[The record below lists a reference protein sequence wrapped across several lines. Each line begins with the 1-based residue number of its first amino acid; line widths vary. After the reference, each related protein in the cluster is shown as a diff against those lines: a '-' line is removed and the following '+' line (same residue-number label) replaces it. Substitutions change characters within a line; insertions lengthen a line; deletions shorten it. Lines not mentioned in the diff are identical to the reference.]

1 MTFNA
6 IANLAEFHSYN
17 FSSSTSIFLL
27 STERQSMLRRA
38 ASAYSRVLVNQPN
51 GKKLLFNK
59 LLFNKLRIAQC
70 RRYFAV
76 PQSLIQQNRLFYY
89 FDVVG
94 QLHTSQLCYAD
105 IIEVEGPAFAESIS
119 EGDIRWLKQKGEF
132 VNRDDLVAEIE
143 TDKTTVEVPSPQS
156 GTIVELLVEDGG
168 RVTAHQK
175 LYKLEVGGE
184 APAKSTKE
192 AKQPVEEKTPPPPKA
207 DSVQTS
213 PSSSPEKPV
222 TPSPMKI
229 AAAPLPSYSQ
239 PKPDSPIEKVPSL
252 TDHSPFTGSRDE
264 TRVKMNRMRLRIAQ
278 RLKDA
283 QNTYAMLTTFNEVD
297 MSNVLEM
304 RKRYQKEFIA
314 KYGIKIGLM
323 SPFIRA
329 SAYALQEFPTVN
341 AVIDEGEILYRH
353 YIDVSVA
360 VATPKGLVVPVLRNV
375 ETMNYAAIEK
385 TLNEYAIKARDGKL
399 AIEDMEGGTFTISNG
414 GVFGS
419 VSGTPIINPPQS
431 AILGMHGVFDRP
443 VAVDG
448 KVEIRPMMTIA
459 LTYDHRLID
468 GREAVTFLRKIK
480 TSVEDPRTILLN
492 L

>member
-1 MTFNA
+1 
-6 IANLAEFHSYN
+6 
-17 FSSSTSIFLL
+17 
-27 STERQSMLRRA
+27 
-38 ASAYSRVLVNQPN
+38 
-51 GKKLLFNK
+51 
-59 LLFNKLRIAQC
+59 
-70 RRYFAV
+70 
-76 PQSLIQQNRLFYY
+76 
-89 FDVVG
+89 
-94 QLHTSQLCYAD
+94 
-105 IIEVEGPAFAESIS
+105 
-119 EGDIRWLKQKGEF
+119 
-132 VNRDDLVAEIE
+132 
-143 TDKTTVEVPSPQS
+143 
-156 GTIVELLVEDGG
+156 
-168 RVTAHQK
+168 
-175 LYKLEVGGE
+175 
-184 APAKSTKE
+184 
-192 AKQPVEEKTPPPPKA
+192 
-207 DSVQTS
+207 
-213 PSSSPEKPV
+213 
-222 TPSPMKI
+222 MKI

-385 TLNEYAIKARDGKL
+385 TLNEYAIKVLSCFYSFLIPNFFFDF
-399 AIEDMEGGTFTISNG
+399 IENKGRSAQGFHMEGGTFTISNG

>member
-1 MTFNA
+1 
-6 IANLAEFHSYN
+6 
-17 FSSSTSIFLL
+17 
-27 STERQSMLRRA
+27 MLRRA
-38 ASAYSRVLVNQPN
+38 LSVYSRMLLNQAN
-51 GKKLLFNK
+51 GKRLLLSN
-59 LLFNKLRIAQC
+59 LCIAQ
-70 RRYFAV
+70 RQRYFAV
-76 PQSLIQQNRLFYY
+76 SQLLIPQNWSFYY

-94 QLHTSQLCYAD
+94 RLHTSQSCHVD

-119 EGDIRWLKQKGEF
+119 EGDIRWLKQKGDF

-143 TDKTTVEVPSPQS
+143 TDKTTVEVPASHS
-156 GTIVELLVEDGG
+156 GTIVELLIEDGG
-168 RVTAHQK
+168 RVVAHQK

-184 APAKSTKE
+184 APAKSAGETK
-192 AKQPVEEKTPPPPKA
+192 KSVEQKTFPSPSPKSE
-207 DSVQTS
+207 SVQTPAS
-213 PSSSPEKPV
+213 PSLEEKPIAP
-222 TPSPMKI
+222 PSPVKI
-229 AAAPLPSYSQ
+229 ATSQ
-239 PKPDSPIEKVPSL
+239 PKPEPPSEKIPSG
-252 TDHSPFTGSRDE
+252 TDQSVFTSSRNE

-360 VATPKGLVVPVLRNV
+360 VATPKGLVVPVIRNV
-375 ETMNYAAIEK
+375 ETMDYATIEK
-385 TLNEYAIKARDGKL
+385 TLNEFAIKL

-443 VAVDG
+443 VAIDG
-448 KVEIRPMMTIA
+448 NVEIRPMMTIA

>member
-1 MTFNA
+1 
-6 IANLAEFHSYN
+6 
-17 FSSSTSIFLL
+17 
-27 STERQSMLRRA
+27 MLRRA
-38 ASAYSRVLVNQPN
+38 VSAYSRVLLRQPN
-51 GKKLLFNK
+51 GKRLLLKN
-59 LLFNKLRIAQC
+59 LRTTQC
-70 RRYFAV
+70 QGYFTV
-76 PQSLIQQNRLFYY
+76 PQLLIQRNWFYY

-94 QLHTSQLCYAD
+94 RLHASQSYRAD

-119 EGDIRWLKQKGEF
+119 EGDIRWLKQKGDF
-132 VNRDDLVAEIE
+132 INRDDLVAEIE
-143 TDKTTVEVPSPQS
+143 TDKTTVEVPAPHS
-156 GTIVELLVEDGG
+156 GTIVELLVKDGD

-175 LYKLEVGGE
+175 LYKLEIAGE
-184 APAKSTKE
+184 APARSVEDMK
-192 AKQPVEEKTPPPPKA
+192 PVEQKTAPTSRKSE
-207 DSVQTS
+207 SVQTS
-213 PSSSPEKPV
+213 PESPKKPISPPSSIKTGTS
-222 TPSPMKI
+222 
-229 AAAPLPSYSQ
+229 PLPSPSQ
-239 PKPDSPIEKVPSL
+239 PKAEPSAGKIPAV
-252 TDHSPFTGSRDE
+252 TDESLFTGSRNE

-304 RKRYQKEFIA
+304 RKRYQKEFIT

-341 AVIDEGEILYRH
+341 AEIILLFLVVWLANFDMLFISGTFSVLGLVIDEGEILYRH

-375 ETMNYAAIEK
+375 ETMNYATIEK
-385 TLNEYAIKARDGKL
+385 TLNEYAIKL

-443 VAVDG
+443 VAIDG

>member
-1 MTFNA
+1 
-6 IANLAEFHSYN
+6 
-17 FSSSTSIFLL
+17 
-27 STERQSMLRRA
+27 MLRRA

-51 GKKLLFNK
+51 GKK

-192 AKQPVEEKTPPPPKA
+192 AKQPVEEKTPSPSKA

-213 PSSSPEKPV
+213 PS
-222 TPSPMKI
+222 PSP
-229 AAAPLPSYSQ
+229 AAPVPSYSQ
-239 PKPDSPIEKVPSL
+239 PKPDSPIEKVPLL

-385 TLNEYAIKARDGKL
+385 TLNEYAIKK
-399 AIEDMEGGTFTISNG
+399 IEG
-414 GVFGS
+414 
-419 VSGTPIINPPQS
+419 
-431 AILGMHGVFDRP
+431 
-443 VAVDG
+443 
-448 KVEIRPMMTIA
+448 
-459 LTYDHRLID
+459 
-468 GREAVTFLRKIK
+468 EAYKDFVRFL
-480 TSVEDPRTILLN
+480 
-492 L
+492 